1 MPLSEN
7 QAKLL
12 GALFAES
19 ERRCSVR
26 ELGAMADVP
35 ERTARREISGLE
47 RSGLAAGTGRGWQIT
62 GRGRALFQKPVYRE
76 YGRR

>member
-12 GALFAES
+12 GALIAEDG
-19 ERRCSVR
+19 RRISVR
-26 ELGAMADVP
+26 ELSRQTDLSEHV
-35 ERTARREISGLE
+35 ARREIAA
-47 RSGLAAGTGRGWQIT
+47 LAHCDLVAGTGRGYLPT

-76 YGRR
+76 YGR

>member
-19 ERRCSVR
+19 DRRLPVR
-26 ELGAMADVP
+26 ELSRMTDLS
-35 ERTARREISGLE
+35 ERVAALDAAELQ
-47 RSGLAAGTGRGWQIT
+47 RSGLAQGTGRGYCLT
-62 GRGRALFQKPVYRE
+62 GAGRALARKPVYRE
-76 YGRR
+76 YAR

>member
-12 GALFAES
+12 GAMIAED
-19 ERRCSVR
+19 RRVSVR
-26 ELGAMADVP
+26 ELSRQTDLSEHV
-35 ERTARREISGLE
+35 ARKEIAELA
-47 RSGLAAGTGRGWQIT
+47 RCDLAAGTGRGWSPT

-76 YGRR
+76 YARR